1 MLDYIF
7 SLDFWQTVLR
17 MTTPVLFASMAATI
31 GDKANVLCIGY
42 EGIMLFAA
50 LGGVI
55 GSAYT
60 QSLILGMLLGIVCG
74 LILTF
79 IFSYF
84 VLYLGTRPLLAGLAI
99 NTLSSGITI
108 YIVYLLTG
116 MKLNTSSLESLQFP
130 VVEIPVIKDLPV
142 IGPMLSGYN
151 LLTYLAFI
159 SVFLTWFMLYR
170 TKFGLRVRA
179 VGKDPERAESVGI
192 NVNRTKMIALLISGV
207 MASFGGMF
215 MSMGYLKYFQTEMI
229 AGRGS
234 LGIAAQRLGFSN
246 PLRVMFVTVMFGL
259 ATAIGN
265 MAQIYRMP
273 SQFAS
278 MLPYAVTVVTLAV
291 TGEINLRRAR
301 KVKKA
306 RDEGKESKD
315 ETDQRQ

>member
-1 MLDYIF
+1 MLNYIF
-7 SLDFWQTVLR
+7 SLGFWETIMR

-60 QSLILGMLLGIVCG
+60 NSLLVGVVLGVICG

-108 YIVYLLTG
+108 YIVYMLTG
-116 MKLNTSSLESLQFP
+116 MKLNTQALASLQFP
-130 VVEIPVIKDLPV
+130 VIHIPIIESIPV
-142 IGPMLSGYN
+142 IGPMFSGYN
-151 LLTYLAFI
+151 LMTYLSFI
-159 SVFLTWFMLYR
+159 SVFFTWFLLYR

-179 VGKDPERAESVGI
+179 VGKDPAAAESVGI

-207 MASFGGMF
+207 LASFGGMF
-215 MSMGYLKYFQTEMI
+215 MSMGYLKYFQTDMI

-234 LGIAAQRLGFSN
+234 LGIAAQRLGVSN
-246 PLRVMFVTVMFGL
+246 PLLVMVVTVFFGL
-259 ATAIGN
+259 TTAVGN

-278 MLPYAVTVVTLAV
+278 MMPYAVTVITLAV
-291 TGEINLRRAR
+291 TGEMNIR
-301 KVKKA
+301 KRKKIKKS
-306 RDEGKESKD
+306 EEKEN
-315 ETDQRQ
+315 

>member
-7 SLDFWQTVLR
+7 SLGFWQTILR

-60 QSLILGMLLGIVCG
+60 QSLLAGVLLGLACG
-74 LILTF
+74 LLMTF
-79 IFSYF
+79 LFSYF
-84 VLYLGTRPLLAGLAI
+84 VLYLQTKPLLAGLAI
-99 NTLSSGITI
+99 NTLSSGATI

-116 MKLNTSSLESLQFP
+116 MKLNTSLLPSLQFP
-130 VVEIPVIKDLPV
+130 TVEIPLIRDIPV
-142 IGPMLSGYN
+142 LGPMLSGYN
-151 LLTYLAFI
+151 LLTYLSFL
-159 SVFLTWFMLYR
+159 SVYLTWFLLQR

-179 VGKDPERAESVGI
+179 VGKDPAAAESVGI
-192 NVNRTKMIALLISGV
+192 DVNKTKMLALLLSGV
-207 MASFGGMF
+207 LASFGGMY
-215 MSMGYLKYFQTEMI
+215 MSMGYLKYFATDMI

-234 LGIAAQRLGFSN
+234 LGIAAQRLGVSN
-246 PLRVMFVTVMFGL
+246 PLLVMGVTVVFGL

-265 MAQIYRMP
+265 MAQTYRLP

-278 MLPYAVTVVTLAV
+278 MLPYAFTIIALAV
-291 TGEINLRRAR
+291 MGEINIR
-301 KVKKA
+301 KNKDQKIA
-306 RDEGKESKD
+306 AGSRQPEIEEDPKE
-315 ETDQRQ
+315 E

>member
-7 SLDFWQTVLR
+7 SLAFWQSILR

-60 QSLILGMLLGIVCG
+60 QSLWVGVIVGVICG

-84 VLYLGTRPLLAGLAI
+84 VLYLGTKPLLAGLAI
-99 NTLSSGITI
+99 NTISSGITI
-108 YIVYLLTG
+108 YIVYMLTG
-116 MKLNTSSLESLQFP
+116 MKLNTSTLNSLQFP
-130 VVEIPVIKDLPV
+130 NVNIPIIKDIPV

-151 LLTYLAFI
+151 LMTYISFL
-159 SVFLTWFMLYR
+159 SVFFTWFLLYR

-179 VGKDPERAESVGI
+179 VGKDPAAAESVGI
-192 NVNRTKMIALLISGV
+192 NVNKTKMAALLISGV
-207 MASFGGMF
+207 LASLGGLF

-234 LGIAAQRLGFSN
+234 LGIAAQRLGVSN
-246 PLRVMFVTVMFGL
+246 PLLVMLVTVMFGL
-259 ATAIGN
+259 TTAIGN
-265 MAQIYRMP
+265 MAQIYRLP

-291 TGEINLRRAR
+291 TGEINIRKAK
-301 KVKKA
+301 KVKKTQTNK
-306 RDEGKESKD
+306 KEN
-315 ETDQRQ
+315 